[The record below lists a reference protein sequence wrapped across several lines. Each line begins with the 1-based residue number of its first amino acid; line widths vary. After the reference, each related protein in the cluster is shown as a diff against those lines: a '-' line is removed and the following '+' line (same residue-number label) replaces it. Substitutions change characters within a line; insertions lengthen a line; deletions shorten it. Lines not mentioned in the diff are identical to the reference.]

1 MNGSREARLMTEPV
15 SLTVFFLDGTKASFV
30 YPRQSGAEQ
39 AAIVNT
45 VRKAIEAERLV
56 LEVDGDLVVIP
67 IQSVKYVQLSP
78 APPHLPS
85 GILRRARFNA

>member
-1 MNGSREARLMTEPV
+1 MSEPV
-15 SLTVFFLDGTKASFV
+15 RMTVFFLDGTKASFV
-30 YPRQSGAEQ
+30 YPRQSGKDQ

-45 VRKAIEAERLV
+45 VKKAIDAERLV

-67 IQSVKYVQLSP
+67 IRSVKYVQVSP

-85 GILRRARFNA
+85 GILRGARVR

>member
-1 MNGSREARLMTEPV
+1 MQ
-15 SLTVFFLDGTKASFV
+15 VFFLDGTSITFE
-30 YPRQSGAEQ
+30 YPRQSGTDQ

-45 VRKAIEAERLV
+45 VKKAIESERLV

-67 IQSVKYVQLSP
+67 IRSVKYVQVSP

-85 GILRRARFNA
+85 GILKRARLR

>member
-1 MNGSREARLMTEPV
+1 MPDLVR
-15 SLTVFFLDGTKASFV
+15 LTVFFLDGTKVSYV
-30 YPRQSGAEQ
+30 YPRQSGSDQ

-45 VRKAIEAERLV
+45 VKKAIDAERLV

-67 IQSVKYVQLSP
+67 IRSVKYIQVSP

-85 GILRRARFNA
+85 GILRGARLR

>member
-1 MNGSREARLMTEPV
+1 MSEPV
-15 SLTVFFLDGTKASFV
+15 RMTVFFLDGTKASFV
-30 YPRQSGAEQ
+30 YPRQSGKDQ

-45 VRKAIEAERLV
+45 VKKAIDAERLV

-67 IQSVKYVQLSP
+67 IRSVKYVQVSP

-85 GILRRARFNA
+85 GILRGARLR

>member
-1 MNGSREARLMTEPV
+1 MPDVVRM
-15 SLTVFFLDGTKASFV
+15 TVFFLDGTKISFV
-30 YPRQSGAEQ
+30 YPRQSGSDQ

-45 VRKAIEAERLV
+45 VKKAIDAERLV

-67 IQSVKYVQLSP
+67 IRSVKYVQVSP

-85 GILRRARFNA
+85 GILRRARLR

>member
-1 MNGSREARLMTEPV
+1 MTEPV

-30 YPRQSGAEQ
+30 YPRQSGSDQ

-45 VRKAIEAERLV
+45 VKKAIEAERLV

-67 IQSVKYVQLSP
+67 IRSVKYVQVSP
-78 APPHLPS
+78 APAHLPS
-85 GILRRARFNA
+85 GILRRARLSV